1 MDAAKLEEW
10 WAARLCRRQD
20 DKGAGVADPN
30 AEYWTVAEIAEHWG
44 VKVPTIR
51 AYRSRKRG
59 ELPEP
64 DQIYGRTPLWKP
76 ATIIG
81 FERPGQGAR
90 TDLHDKPKPTQ
101 EAQDG

>member
-1 MDAAKLEEW
+1 M
-10 WAARLCRRQD
+10 
-20 DKGAGVADPN
+20 ADPN

-44 VKVPTIR
+44 VKVSTVR
-51 AYRSRKRG
+51 SYRSRKRG

-64 DQIYGRTPLWKP
+64 DKVYGRTPLWKP

-90 TDLHDKPKPTQ
+90 TDLRDEDRATEDSPAP
-101 EAQDG
+101 E